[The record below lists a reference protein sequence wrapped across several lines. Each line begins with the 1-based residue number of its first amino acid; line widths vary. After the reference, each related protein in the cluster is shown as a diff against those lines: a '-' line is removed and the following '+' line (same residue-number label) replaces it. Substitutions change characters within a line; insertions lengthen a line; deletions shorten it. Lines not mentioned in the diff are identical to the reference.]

1 MKEEI
6 KDTPEEI
13 FIDWFKDHLM
23 KNELAP
29 DQGDIDKGIR
39 LLRESYKQGYFCGR
53 EDLKQEIIADFDK
66 KYREIF
72 L

>member
-6 KDTPEEI
+6 KQLQEKAREKWLYKSENQCSSLVLDEI
-13 FIDWFKDHLM
+13 VEQTF
-23 KNELAP
+23 
-29 DQGDIDKGIR
+29 
-39 LLRESYKQGYFCGR
+39 KQGYFVGR